1 MPLFDPADLAAWTGG
16 AWRGPSPGPALGPL
30 AADTRKLRPGE
41 VFVALRTAKRDGH
54 DFLETARA
62 AGAGAALV
70 AQVNEKITLPQLLVA
85 DPAKAWRAA
94 AAAHRKNFPGP
105 VVGITGSAG
114 KTSTKELLRLLLG
127 PAVHATQAN
136 ENNLLGVPLTLC
148 GLDPVAHRFG
158 VIEAG
163 ISERGEMAEL
173 AKMIQP
179 DIAVITLVAPAHL
192 EKLGSVEGVAHE
204 KARLAQAVRPGGW
217 VVMPASCLEFY
228 VFRRLPAQ
236 AAVVAPADGPPPA
249 GPSARLFLYRAEFHP
264 RSGWRLEVFETG
276 GESHAW
282 NLPAAMTP
290 GLAANAALAV
300 VTAQLLGVADDAVQ
314 AALSAWEPAPL
325 RGEWLRHG
333 DKIFLADCYNANPA
347 SLADALA
354 GFALRAPAEQPRLYI
369 LGSMAELGPNAPAL
383 HRTAVAGL
391 RLRPQDRALLI
402 GPHAE
407 DYRAALFASGH
418 SSAQIG
424 MASIELAEAELANFS
439 GAVFLKGSRAYA
451 LEQLLPQTLR
461 EGREAHVPC

>member
-1 MPLFDPADLAAWTGG
+1 MPLFNPADLAAWTGG
-16 AWRGPSPGPALGPL
+16 RWHGSAPAALGPL
-30 AADTRKLRPGE
+30 VADTRKLRPGE
-41 VFVALRTAKRDGH
+41 VFVTLETSRRDGH
-54 DFLETARA
+54 DYLEAARA
-62 AGAGAALV
+62 AGASAAIV
-70 AQVNEKITLPQLLVA
+70 ARVNEKIKLPQLVVTE
-85 DPAKAWRAA
+85 PAQAWRMAA
-94 AAAHRKNFPGP
+94 AEHRRQFPGP

-179 DIAVITLVAPAHL
+179 DIAIITLIAPAHL

-217 VVMPASCLEFY
+217 VVMPASCLEYY

-236 AAVVAPADGPPPA
+236 AAVVASADGPAPA
-249 GPSARLFLYRAEFHP
+249 GPSARLFLYRAEWNS
-264 RSGWRLEVFETG
+264 RTGWRLEVFETG
-276 GESHAW
+276 GESHVW
-282 NLPAAMTP
+282 TLPAEMTP

-300 VTAQLLGVADDAVQ
+300 VTAQLLGVADETVQ
-314 AALSAWEPAPL
+314 TALSVWRPAPL
-325 RGEWLRHG
+325 RGELLKHG
-333 DKIFLADCYNANPA
+333 NKIFLADCYNANPA

-354 GFALRAPAEQPRLYI
+354 GFALRAPGELPRLYI
-369 LGSMAELGPNAPAL
+369 IGSMAELGPNAASL

-391 RLRPQDRALLI
+391 RLRAQDRALLI
-402 GPHAE
+402 GPNAE
-407 DYRAALFASGH
+407 DYRAALLSSGH
-418 SSAQIG
+418 SMAQVG
-424 MASIELAEAELANFS
+424 VVSLELAEAEVANFS
-439 GAVFLKGSRAYA
+439 GAVFLKGSRAEA
-451 LEQLLPQTLR
+451 LEKLLPQNLR

>member
-1 MPLFDPADLAAWTGG
+1 MPLFNPAELAAWTGG
-16 AWRGPSPGPALGPL
+16 AWHGPSPGPALGAL
-30 AADTRKLRPGE
+30 TADTRRLRPGE
-41 VFVALRTAKRDGH
+41 IFVALRTAKRDGH
-54 DFLETARA
+54 DYLETARA
-62 AGAGAALV
+62 AGASAALV
-70 AQVNEKITLPQLLVA
+70 AQVNEKILLPQLLVA
-85 DPAKAWRAA
+85 DPALAWRAIA
-94 AAAHRKNFPGP
+94 TAHRKIFPGP
-105 VVGITGSAG
+105 IVGVTGSAG
-114 KTSTKELLRLLLG
+114 KTSTKELLRGLLG

-148 GLDPVAHRFG
+148 GLDPAAHRFG

-179 DIAVITLVAPAHL
+179 DLAIITLVAAAHL
-192 EKLGSVEGVAHE
+192 EKLGSIEGVAHE

-217 VVMPASCLEFY
+217 VVMPASCLDHY
-228 VFRRLPAQ
+228 VFRRLPVQ
-236 AAVVAPADGPPPA
+236 AAVVAPADGPAPA

-264 RSGWRLEVFETG
+264 RMGWRLEVFETG

-300 VTAQLLGVADDAVQ
+300 VAAHLLGVADEAVQ
-314 AALSAWEPAPL
+314 AALSAWQPAAL
-325 RGEWLRHG
+325 RGEWLREG
-333 DKIFLADCYNANPA
+333 KNLFLADCYNANPA
-347 SLADALA
+347 SMADALA
-354 GFALRAPAEQPRLYI
+354 GFALRAPAELARLYV

-391 RLRPQDRALLI
+391 RLRPQDRALLL

-407 DYRAALFASGH
+407 DYRAALLATGH
-418 SSAQIG
+418 VKGQVSLGTLEQ
-424 MASIELAEAELANFS
+424 AEAEVANFS

-451 LEQLLPQTLR
+451 LEQLLPQALR
-461 EGREAHVPC
+461 EGREAHLPC

>member
-16 AWRGPSPGPALGPL
+16 HWHGAIPPALGPL
-30 AADTRKLRPGE
+30 VADSRKLRPGE
-41 VFVALRTAKRDGH
+41 VFVALQTARRDGH
-54 DFLETARA
+54 EFLEAARA
-62 AGAGAALV
+62 AGAAAAIV
-70 AQVNEKITLPQLLVA
+70 ARVNEKINLPQLVVA

-94 AAAHRKNFPGP
+94 AAAHRKNFPGQ

-114 KTSTKELLRLLLG
+114 KTSTKELLRLMLA

-148 GLDPVAHRFG
+148 GLDPAAHRFG

-179 DIAVITLVAPAHL
+179 DIAIITLIASAHL
-192 EKLGSVEGVAHE
+192 EKLGSIEGVAHE

-236 AAVVAPADGPPPA
+236 AAVVAPADGPAPA
-249 GPSARLFLYRAEFHP
+249 GPSARLFLYRAEWQAP
-264 RSGWRLEVFETG
+264 AGWKLEVFETG
-276 GESHAW
+276 GESRSW
-282 NLPAAMTP
+282 MLPADMTP

-300 VTAQLLGVADDAVQ
+300 VTALLLGIADEAVQ
-314 AALSAWEPAPL
+314 AALTAWRPASL
-325 RGEWLRHG
+325 RGELLKHG

-354 GFALRAPAEQPRLYI
+354 GFAMRAPADLPRLYI
-369 LGSMAELGPNAPAL
+369 LGSMAELGPNAASL
-383 HRTAVAGL
+383 HRTSLTGL
-391 RLRPQDRALLI
+391 RLRATDRALLL

-407 DYRAALFASGH
+407 DYRAALMASGH
-418 SSAQIG
+418 SSAQVG
-424 MASIELAEAELANFS
+424 VVSLELAEAAVANFS
-439 GAVFLKGSRAYA
+439 GAVFLKGSRTQA
-451 LEQLLPQTLR
+451 LEKLLPQTLR
-461 EGREAHVPC
+461 EGTEAHASC